1 MSQRDPII
9 VKRQYATDEK
19 LRLRHDIH
27 ARYTLPKKDFIEW
40 AIKMLNL
47 RGDERVLD
55 VGSGPGLYY
64 TRLHELY
71 PNTRY
76 VGIDLVPAMLE
87 SHGQHNDSEHR
98 LACADVG
105 KLPFA
110 DGQFDIVMAN
120 HMLYHVE
127 NIEEAVAE
135 MRRVLK
141 PGGLLMAATNSQNTM
156 QEMQILM
163 RRAIVLLTRQG
174 AAMVRPPSL
183 PSDHFSLENGT
194 RLLSRHFNAVVR
206 YDLPGHLA
214 FKEVDPPIAYLE
226 SSRELREMMLPSDV
240 QWDDVMMIMRQ
251 QIGQLIKHMGELMI
265 SKLPGLLIA
274 TDRGGFIKTYMDQFD
289 PVETEK

>member
-1 MSQRDPII
+1 MSQRNPLI

-19 LRLRHDIH
+19 LRLRHDTH
-27 ARYTLPKKDFIEW
+27 NRYTLPKKDFIEW
-40 AIKMLNL
+40 AVQMLNL
-47 RGDERVLD
+47 EGHESILD

-64 TRLHELY
+64 PHIKDMY
-71 PNTRY
+71 PNARY
-76 VGIDLVPAMLE
+76 MGVDFMPTMLE
-87 SHGQHNDSEHR
+87 SHTQYGGESYR
-98 LACADVG
+98 LACADVER
-105 KLPFA
+105 LPFA
-110 DGQFDIVMAN
+110 DEQFDVVMAN

-127 NIEEAVAE
+127 NVEEAIAE
-135 MRRVLK
+135 MKRVLK
-141 PGGLLMAATNSQNTM
+141 PGGILMAATNSQNTM

-194 RLLSRHFNAVVR
+194 RFLSRHFNAVVR

-274 TDRGGFIKTYMDQFD
+274 TDRGGFIKTYMEQL
-289 PVETEK
+289 ESEENA